1 MAGKE
6 IIVADWLDGV
16 AFETAVDEHRIILDT
31 PQNYG
36 GKNRG
41 PRPKPLLLVALA
53 GCTGMDVISMLQK
66 MRLPVGKFRLVV
78 EGDLTAEHPRHFYR
92 INIIYEFTG
101 KNLPADRLRQAI
113 ELSQEKYCGVSATLK
128 KALPISWELKII
140 SPEG

>member
-6 IIVADWLDGV
+6 TIVADWLNGV

-31 PQNYG
+31 PQDLG

-66 MRLPVGKFRLVV
+66 MRVPVEKFRLVV
-78 EGDLTAEHPRHFYR
+78 EGDLTAEHPKQFYR
-92 INIIYEFTG
+92 IHLVYEFTG
-101 KNLPADRLRQAI
+101 KNLPPEKLRQAI
-113 ELSQEKYCGVSATLK
+113 ELSQEKYCGVSATIK
-128 KALPISWELKII
+128 KAMPLTWEMRIT
-140 SPEG
+140 SSGG